1 MPNYTYRCLQCG
13 RERVEYH
20 TFEDSDVCV
29 PCLHCLVY
37 MRKVLGVNVIHTSI
51 EPHYN
56 SSVGA
61 YVTSMSDLSDR
72 MKIASDAATE
82 RTGIPHDFRPVDP
95 RDTEKLGVTEEGLD
109 ATMAAQVRDGKRDVK
124 KWL

>member
-1 MPNYTYRCLQCG
+1 MPNYTYRCPDCFA
-13 RERVEYH
+13 ERMLYYPFHE
-20 TFEDSDVCV
+20 SDMPVFCQ
-29 PCLHCLVY
+29 Y
-37 MRKVLGVNVIHTSI
+37 EGAQMDKVLGVNYIHSGI

-56 SSVGA
+56 SAVGA
-61 YVTSMSDLSDR
+61 YVQNMTDLSDK
-72 MKIASDAATE
+72 MKIASDDATE
-82 RTGIPHDFRPVDP
+82 RLGIPHDFRPVDP